1 MLRADP
7 LLHQSPC
14 VARRHAGLKRLRAP
28 FCMRKALKWAVLGF
42 SDLDIVDMVAQPV
55 LLVTMI
61 AVLGSLAPPSPTS
74 HTLLYI
80 QPRARA

>member
-1 MLRADP
+1 M
-7 LLHQSPC
+7 
-14 VARRHAGLKRLRAP
+14 RR
-28 FCMRKALKWAVLGF
+28 ALKWAVLGF